1 MAMEIIV
8 NGAPLAVTLESEKN
22 GKEVIGALETWAEAQ
37 GFLIHEARV
46 NGQVVAP
53 GGSALENTSVEM
65 IRRVE
70 LSLMSP
76 LQYSFMVLGELDAY
90 IERWR
95 QRLEKPQELSG
106 EELKGG
112 MEGVAWI
119 RETLTRAVKPLHL
132 TAEAAPVMDQVKE
145 LEITCYRLVNGG
157 GDEFRKRM
165 GNSLEILGRGARTLF
180 RRGYFQL
187 LRQSI
192 GQMGPGTARDLVLEE
207 GKRLKL
213 MLHQLL
219 PEAAAELQKGRD
231 ILAMP
236 LVQAAAESL
245 ELLLSLLDRGFT
257 LVQIESGHGLKEREL
272 QGPLLERLRDLEEAF
287 TRKDAVTLGDLLE
300 YEIPEVLSPIWESMD
315 KLTAAL
321 PG

>member
-1 MAMEIIV
+1 MAMEIFI
-8 NGAPLAVTLESEKN
+8 NGTPLAVTLESERN
-22 GKEVIGALETWAEAQ
+22 GKEVISALETWAEDQ
-37 GFLIHEARV
+37 GFFIHEARV
-46 NGQVVAP
+46 NGVVVTLDS
-53 GGSALENTSVEM
+53 SALEATPIDTIE
-65 IRRVE
+65 RLD

-76 LQYSFMVLGELDAY
+76 REYSFMVLGELDAY

-95 QRLEKPQELSG
+95 QRLERPQGLSD

-119 RETLTRAVKPLHL
+119 RETLTRAVKPLNL
-132 TAEAAPVMDQVKE
+132 TAEAAPVMGQIKE
-145 LEITCYRLVNGG
+145 LEIACYRMVNGG

-165 GNSLEILGRGARTLF
+165 DNTLEILGRGARTLF

-192 GQMGPGTARDLVLEE
+192 GQMGPDTARSLVIEE

-213 MLHQLL
+213 MLHKLL

-272 QGPLLERLRDLEEAF
+272 QGPLLDRLRDLEEAF

-300 YEIPEVLSPIWESMD
+300 YEIPEVLLPIWESMD